1 MSRKT
6 NRTQAI
12 DRHVGQQ
19 IRWQRIQR
27 SLSQEELSSQ
37 LGISYQQLHKYE
49 NGSNSVSASRLA
61 DIAQVLGIEAS
72 EFFEGYGE
80 ATEGT
85 WLDEN
90 SSREQLMLAKY
101 YNLIRSAEDRRAV
114 LHLMLSLAGPP
125 NEDV

>member
-1 MSRKT
+1 MSRK
-6 NRTQAI
+6 NIRTQAI

-27 SLSQEELSSQ
+27 SLSQEDLASQ

-61 DIAQVLGIEAS
+61 DIAQALGIS
-72 EFFEGYGE
+72 VGEFFSGFGDP
-80 ATEGT
+80 TSDS

-90 SSREQLMLAKY
+90 SSLEQLLLAKY
-101 YNLIRSAEDRRAV
+101 YNLIRSAEDRRAI
-114 LHLMLSLAGPP
+114 LFLMRSLAG
-125 NEDV
+125 EVDGE